1 MSMVRLL
8 VLDSKTKL
16 ELMMV
21 SMMKQKLARTTLFW
35 KALKS
40 VENFSNQMAKKM
52 DELMVHL
59 LDWKRV

>member
-8 VLDSKTKL
+8 VLDSKTML

-21 SMMKQKLARTTLFW
+21 SMMKKKLARTTLFW